1 MMMTILRPCR
11 DDRVDCGPLDV
22 RFGSVRAMPC
32 GAGWLRLAA
41 AALLLAAGC
50 GAEED
55 RAPSAGNHAAPTE
68 AAVDTVV
75 RAAHLRYLA
84 GFDDEGVLE
93 APMDSPSAPGPHYV
107 AGTLYADAA
116 AVAALLAPDS
126 AVGEAGGV
134 LTLAGR
140 GTGIPVRRY
149 GAAVYA
155 PVRELAR
162 RLGAYTRE
170 AEGDATVWPR
180 ERLCEYLARRPD
192 PRAAVYR
199 GALAAG
205 LFAGCPAGAG

>member
-1 MMMTILRPCR
+1 MTILRPRR
-11 DDRVDCGPLDV
+11 DDRVDSGPLDA
-22 RFGSVRAMPC
+22 RSGPARATAC
-32 GAGWLRLAA
+32 GAGSRRLAV

-50 GAEED
+50 GAEGN
-55 RAPSAGNHAAPTE
+55 RAPSAASRAAPTE
-68 AAVDTVV
+68 AAVDTVF

-93 APMDSPSAPGPHYV
+93 EPLESPSAPGPHYV

-126 AVGEAGGV
+126 AVGQAGGV
-134 LTLAGR
+134 LTIAGR
-140 GTGIPVRRY
+140 GTGIPARRY

-155 PVRELAR
+155 PVRELAL
-162 RLGAYTRE
+162 RLGAYTHE
-170 AEGDATVWPR
+170 AEGGGTVWPR
-180 ERLCEYLARRPD
+180 ARLCEYLARSPD